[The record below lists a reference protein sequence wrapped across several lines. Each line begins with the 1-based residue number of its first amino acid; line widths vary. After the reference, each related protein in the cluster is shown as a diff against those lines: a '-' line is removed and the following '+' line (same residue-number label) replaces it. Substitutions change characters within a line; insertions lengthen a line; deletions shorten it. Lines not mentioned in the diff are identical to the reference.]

1 MFLHKLTDKQEDS
14 QADGFP
20 PVSGGV
26 SGPEQESAL
35 SKPKLSRALILRG
48 LPEPLP

>member
-20 PVSGGV
+20 PVSGGA
-26 SGPEQESAL
+26 SGPEQEPVL
-35 SKPKLSRALILRG
+35 SNRGLSSALILKSV
-48 LPEPLP
+48 PLP